1 MANIDF
7 VPDDYMQQRD
17 ANRANFLY
25 LILFAAVMGAI
36 GVTFSIIK
44 IRQKSAEAELLLVNS
59 KLSRAGEQ
67 VAQLEELKTKS
78 KTMMKTM
85 MMTSELLEPVPKSII
100 LACLT
105 NNLPGGV
112 SLLKLHLVE
121 KEVKAPSG
129 GTAGSSQ
136 YEAASAVAGSV
147 TSEKVTKTK
156 MSIEGIAPSDIEV
169 AAYISRLDS
178 SILLDE
184 VALVES
190 KEHTIDKVKF
200 REFKLSA
207 TLKRGILLTKKDVAE
222 IRRGREK
229 QS

>member
-7 VPDDYMQQRD
+7 VPEDYMQQRD
-17 ANRANFLY
+17 SSRANFLY

-44 IRQKSAEAELLLVNS
+44 IRQKSAKAELALVNS
-59 KLSRAGEQ
+59 KLGQAGKQ

-85 MMTSELLEPVPKSII
+85 MMTSELLEPVPKSVI

-112 SLLKLHLVE
+112 SLLNLNLVE
-121 KEVKAPSG
+121 KEVKGSSSSTGA
-129 GTAGSSQ
+129 SSQ
-136 YEAASAVAGSV
+136 YEAASAAAGSV
-147 TSEKVTKTK
+147 ANEKVTETK

-169 AAYISRLDS
+169 ATYISRLDS
-178 SILLDE
+178 SILLDD
-184 VALVES
+184 VSLVES
-190 KEHTIDKVKF
+190 KEHKIDKVKF

-207 TLKRGILLTKKDVAE
+207 TLKQGLLLTKKDIAE
-222 IRRGREK
+222 IRQEREK

>member
-1 MANIDF
+1 
-7 VPDDYMQQRD
+7 
-17 ANRANFLY
+17 
-25 LILFAAVMGAI
+25 
-36 GVTFSIIK
+36 
-44 IRQKSAEAELLLVNS
+44 
-59 KLSRAGEQ
+59 
-67 VAQLEELKTKS
+67 
-78 KTMMKTM
+78 M
-85 MMTSELLEPVPKSII
+85 MMTSELLEPVPKSVI

-112 SLLKLHLVE
+112 SLLKLKMVE
-121 KEVKAPSG
+121 KEVKVPSG
-129 GTAGSSQ
+129 GTAASSQ
-136 YEAASAVAGSV
+136 YEAASAAAGSV
-147 TSEKVTKTK
+147 ANEKVIETK

-169 AAYISRLDS
+169 AAYISRLDG

-222 IRRGREK
+222 IRQRREK

>member
-17 ANRANFLY
+17 SNRANFLY

-59 KLSRAGEQ
+59 KLGRAGEQ

-112 SLLKLHLVE
+112 SLLKLNLVE
-121 KEVKAPSG
+121 KELEVPSG

-136 YEAASAVAGSV
+136 YEAASAAADSV
-147 TSEKVTKTK
+147 TSEKVTETK
-156 MSIEGIAPSDIEV
+156 MSIEGIAPSVIEV

-178 SILLDE
+178 SILLGE

-190 KEHTIDKVKF
+190 KEHKIDKVKF
-200 REFKLSA
+200 REFKLTA

-222 IRRGREK
+222 IRQRREK

>member
-17 ANRANFLY
+17 SNRSNFLY

-44 IRQKSAEAELLLVNS
+44 VRQKSAEAELLLVNS
-59 KLSRAGEQ
+59 KLGQAGEQ
-67 VAQLEELKTKS
+67 IVKLEELKTKS

-85 MMTSELLEPVPKSII
+85 MMTSELLEPVPKSVI

-112 SLLKLHLVE
+112 SLLELNMVE
-121 KEVKAPSG
+121 KEVKALSG
-129 GTAGSSQ
+129 GTAASSQ
-136 YEAASAVAGSV
+136 YEAASAAAGSV
-147 TSEKVTKTK
+147 ANEKVTETNL
-156 MSIEGIAPSDIEV
+156 SIEGIAPSDIEV
-169 AAYISRLDS
+169 AIYISRLDN

-190 KEHTIDKVKF
+190 KEHMIDKVKF

-222 IRRGREK
+222 IRQRQEK
-229 QS
+229 QI

>member
-17 ANRANFLY
+17 SSRANFLY

-44 IRQKSAEAELLLVNS
+44 VRQKSAKAELSLVNS
-59 KLSRAGEQ
+59 KLEQAGKQ

-85 MMTSELLEPVPKSII
+85 MMTSELLEPVPKSVI

-112 SLLKLHLVE
+112 SLLNLNMVE
-121 KEVKAPSG
+121 KEVKALSG
-129 GTAGSSQ
+129 CTTASSQ
-136 YEAASAVAGSV
+136 YEAASAAAGSV
-147 TSEKVTKTK
+147 ANEKVTETK

-169 AAYISRLDS
+169 AAYITRLDS
-178 SILLDE
+178 SILLDD

-190 KEHTIDKVKF
+190 KEHKIDKVKF
-200 REFKLSA
+200 REFKLTA
-207 TLKRGILLTKKDVAE
+207 TLKQGILLTKKDIAE
-222 IRRGREK
+222 IRQEREK

>member
-7 VPDDYMQQRD
+7 VPDDYMQHRD
-17 ANRANFLY
+17 SSRSNFLY

-44 IRQKSAEAELLLVNS
+44 IRQKAAEAELLLVNS
-59 KLSRAGEQ
+59 KLGQAGKQ

-78 KTMMKTM
+78 KAMMKTM
-85 MMTSELLEPVPKSII
+85 MMTSELLEPVPKSVI

-112 SLLKLHLVE
+112 SLLKLNMVE

-129 GTAGSSQ
+129 GSAASSQ
-136 YEAASAVAGSV
+136 YEAASAAAGSV
-147 TSEKVTKTK
+147 VNEKVIETRL
-156 MSIEGIAPSDIEV
+156 SIEGIAPSDIEV
-169 AAYISRLDS
+169 AIYISRLDG

-190 KEHTIDKVKF
+190 KEHKIDKVKF

-207 TLKRGILLTKKDVAE
+207 ILKRGILLTKKDVAE
-222 IRRGREK
+222 IRQRREK

>member
-44 IRQKSAEAELLLVNS
+44 VRQKAAEAELSLMNS
-59 KLSRAGEQ
+59 KLSQAGGQ
-67 VAQLEELKTKS
+67 IAQLEELKVKS
-78 KTMMKTM
+78 KKMMKTM
-85 MMTSELLEPVPKSII
+85 MMTSELLEPVPKSVV

-112 SLLKLHLVE
+112 SLLELKMVE

-129 GTAGSSQ
+129 NTAASSQ
-136 YEAASAVAGSV
+136 YEAASAAAGSV
-147 TSEKVTKTK
+147 ANEKVIETK
-156 MSIEGIAPSDIEV
+156 MSIEGIAPSDI
-169 AAYISRLDS
+169 
-178 SILLDE
+178 
-184 VALVES
+184 
-190 KEHTIDKVKF
+190 
-200 REFKLSA
+200 REA
-207 TLKRGILLTKKDVAE
+207 TGQIFHITLITTR
-222 IRRGREK
+222 IRIW
-229 QS
+229 

>member
-44 IRQKSAEAELLLVNS
+44 VRQKAAEAELALMNS
-59 KLSRAGEQ
+59 KLGQAGGQ
-67 VAQLEELKTKS
+67 IVQLEELKVKS

-85 MMTSELLEPVPKSII
+85 MMTAELLEPVPKSVI

-112 SLLKLHLVE
+112 SLLKLNIVE
-121 KEVKAPSG
+121 KESQVPSG
-129 GTAGSSQ
+129 GTAASSQ
-136 YEAASAVAGSV
+136 YEAASAAAGSV
-147 TSEKVTKTK
+147 ANEKVIKTK
-156 MSIEGIAPSDIEV
+156 ISIEGIAPSDIEV
-169 AAYISRLDS
+169 AAYISHLDS

-190 KEHTIDKVKF
+190 KEHKIDKVKF
-200 REFKLSA
+200 REFKLTA

-222 IRRGREK
+222 IRQRREK